1 MCKRAPEDRIHFL
14 VECQPLQDIRDAAFQ
29 KIRGLS
35 DSPNFVDKLHIIM
48 QSEKEKAM
56 LLLNPQ
62 HHKLLTD
69 VLPEEKW
76 DVLER
81 CITSACYM
89 MHVRRWNL
97 LGSLQK
103 NA

>member
-1 MCKRAPEDRIHFL
+1 MKLII
-14 VECQPLQDIRDAAFQ
+14 QPFGKEWNDEF
-29 KIRGLS
+29 S
-35 DSPNFVDKLHIIM
+35 SNTNFVNKLHIIM

-62 HHKLLTD
+62 HHKLLID

-89 MHVRRWNL
+89 MHVKRWNL